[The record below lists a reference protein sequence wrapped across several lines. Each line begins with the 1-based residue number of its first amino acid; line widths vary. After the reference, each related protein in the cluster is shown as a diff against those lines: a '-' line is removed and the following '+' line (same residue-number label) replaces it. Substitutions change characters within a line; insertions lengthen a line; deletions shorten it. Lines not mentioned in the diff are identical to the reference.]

1 MALKSL
7 SLLLAA
13 TGIAVTFY
21 RLGRQSTVATGPQD
35 TLEPPG
41 ANTGE
46 RLQDLTLANA
56 GMGVSPDDVHEDLL
70 TPPRG
75 DDPQSDTVRPGLP
88 DFWRGA

>member
-1 MALKSL
+1 MVLRSL
-7 SLLLAA
+7 SLVLAA
-13 TGIAVTFY
+13 TGIALAFY
-21 RLGRQSTVATGPQD
+21 RLGQQSTPASGPED
-35 TLEPPG
+35 SLEPPD

-46 RLQDLTLANA
+46 RLQDLKLANA

-75 DDPQSDTVRPGLP
+75 DEPQSDTIRPGLP